1 MNIVKKIISMM
12 KIELL
17 KIKYEKEYIHEEKPI
32 KYMYFPSDSPYLIV
46 TFSGFSRKGMGA
58 RYNYIKSFHSI
69 DANKLFILDNYGPD
83 GVEGSYYLGENEDF
97 FIDRAVTA
105 LIKKTATEKGIENK
119 NIITAGSSKG
129 GYAAIYQAVKNNF
142 GCCVVGAPQIFLA
155 DYLQEVKMEYID
167 YIMGDHAEETR
178 ERMNQLIVDDLAPTI
193 QTKFYIHISTKD
205 HHYKNHILPFIE
217 LLKRNNL
224 FYELDKENYT
234 NHGDVGEYY
243 KNYAAE
249 KIKEIIEQ
257 NT

>member
-1 MNIVKKIISMM
+1 MM

-129 GYAAIYQAVKNNF
+129 GYAAIYQGLKNNF
-142 GCCVVGAPQIFLA
+142 GYCVVGAPQIYLA

-167 YIMGDHAEETR
+167 YIMGDHRPETQK
-178 ERMNQLIVDDLAPTI
+178 EMNAFVTNFLNTDIKTR
-193 QTKFYIHISTKD
+193 FFIHISKND
-205 HHYKNHILPFIE
+205 HHYKNHILPFVK
-217 LLKRNNL
+217 LLDAYHIP
-224 FYELDKENYT
+224 YELDLAEYK

-243 KNYAAE
+243 KKYGFQ
-249 KIKEIIEQ
+249 KIKEIVDIV
-257 NT
+257 

>member
-58 RYNYIKSFHSI
+58 RYNYIKSFQSI

-83 GVEGSYYLGENEDF
+83 GVEGSYYLGEKENF

-105 LIKKTATEKGIENK
+105 LIEKIASEKGIAKE

-129 GYAAIYQAVKNNF
+129 GYAAIYQAVKNNY
-142 GCCVVGAPQIFLA
+142 GYCVVGAPQVFLA

-167 YIMGDHAEETR
+167 YIMGDHKEETR
-178 ERMNQLIVDDLAPTI
+178 EKVNQLIVDYLSPSL
-193 QTKFYIHISTKD
+193 QTKFYIHISTED
-205 HHYKNHILPFIE
+205 HHYKNHILPFVE
-217 LLKRNNL
+217 RLKKNNL
-224 FYELDKENYT
+224 FYELDKESYT

-243 KNYAAE
+243 KSYAE
-249 KIKEIIEQ
+249 NKIKEIIKK
-257 NT
+257 